1 MTFAPAPHPSPVGG
15 TPPPRPRRPLWHW
28 LLLGGAGLA
37 LLLVALIVALILIWQ
52 ILGRGDPEATLDDFY
67 DSLQTSDCA
76 LFEETTTQE
85 YRDATGLTSCD
96 VFEEATSEVT
106 GVDYEVTDR
115 VNRFGYAI
123 FYVTERYEDGDQTVE
138 VPLRYF
144 VERTSGQWDLAGIE
158 LVDEDAPDPITGS

>member
-1 MTFAPAPHPSPVGG
+1 MTFAPAPRPGSAGP
-15 TPPPRPRRPLWHW
+15 PPPRPRRPLWHW
-28 LLLGGAGLA
+28 LLLGGAGMA

-67 DSLQTSDCA
+67 DSLQTSDCV